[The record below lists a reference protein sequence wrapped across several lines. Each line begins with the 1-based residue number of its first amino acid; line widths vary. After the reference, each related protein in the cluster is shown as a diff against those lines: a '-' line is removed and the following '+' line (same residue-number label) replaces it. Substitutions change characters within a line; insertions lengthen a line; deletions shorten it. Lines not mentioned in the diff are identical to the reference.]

1 MAKNSRVR
9 TNTSSADDDMDL
21 TPGKWFTDMA
31 DKIQIDRDSLDDCLI
46 QQPQLYYEVS
56 ERLAMAISR
65 RDAQKDEVKVVESE
79 VDELVRQDAA
89 EEEKKITE
97 AGVKAQVAQH
107 KDVIAARKILTRL
120 DTEIARLSALKEAYS
135 QRSHALRELCGLY
148 AANYWGD
155 GSGGSRAGTDRKN
168 AQYDNDRGA
177 ISAARKRSRDQ
188 D

>member
-9 TNTSSADDDMDL
+9 ADDHHPVAKDA
-21 TPGKWFTDMA
+21 WFENMA
-31 DKIQIDRDSLDDCLI
+31 LGIKIDRDALDDCLV

-56 ERLAMAISR
+56 ERLALAISR

-79 VDELVRQDAA
+79 VDEIVRQDAV

-107 KDVIAARKILTRL
+107 KDVIAARKMLTQL
-120 DTEIARLSALKEAYS
+120 DTEIGRLSALKEAYS

-177 ISAARKRSRDQ
+177 LSAARKRSRDQ

>member
-1 MAKNSRVR
+1 MAKNTRVR
-9 TNTSSADDDMDL
+9 AESIADDDAMI
-21 TPGKWFTDMA
+21 PGKWFTDMA
-31 DKIQIDRDSLDDCLI
+31 EGIKIDRDELDTCLI

-56 ERLAMAISR
+56 ERLALAISR
-65 RDAQKDEVKVVESE
+65 RDAQRDEVKVTESE
-79 VDELVRQDAA
+79 VDEIVREEAA

-107 KDVIAARKILTRL
+107 RSVVAARRLLTRL
-120 DTEIARLSALKEAYS
+120 ETEIGRLSALKEAYS

-155 GSGGSRAGTDRKN
+155 GSGGVRNTNAAKS
-168 AQYDNDRGA
+168 AQYDDNRGA
-177 ISAARKRSRDQ
+177 LSAARKRSRDQ